1 MVVVGPD
8 GVLFA
13 KNSDRD
19 PNEAQILE
27 WQARRT
33 HQPGARLRCT
43 WTEVDQVTQTHAVL
57 LSRPFWM
64 WGAEIGA
71 NEHGLVIGNEAV
83 FTDQPYAKTGLT
95 GMDLLQH
102 QRWPADRARTNIQTG
117 SPHGGR
123 PSSVRR
129 ICLNR
134 SSRMTTFSNRMHRPP
149 QEDRCIQAV
158 TLTARKP
165 FTKLLSAEVWGAT
178 ISCMRR

>member
-1 MVVVGPD
+1 MLVFLD
-8 GVLFA
+8 GRQFA
-13 KNSDRD
+13 FNFGNGAAGK
-19 PNEAQILE
+19 L
-27 WQARRT
+27 
-33 HQPGARLRCT
+33 ARLLEFALALGIGKLRAQVFELTLQPLGIRSAPSSVRCC
-43 WTEVDQVTQTHAVL
+43 
-57 LSRPFWM
+57 
-64 WGAEIGA
+64 
-71 NEHGLVIGNEAV
+71 
-83 FTDQPYAKTGLT
+83 
-95 GMDLLQH
+95 
-102 QRWPADRARTNIQTG
+102 
-117 SPHGGR
+117 